1 MAGLMP
7 RHGAVVRRGVPAR
20 DRMQGEAA
28 ELWPSQESASAEY
41 SPRQQEVLSKA
52 GQLILE
58 WAVEVARYEADID
71 WQWIYRSDDP
81 AVTASALTRLIRETR
96 SVLERAE
103 SLMMAALPDE
113 EH

>member
-1 MAGLMP
+1 MSGLTHHDAAG
-7 RHGAVVRRGVPAR
+7 RRGESAR
-20 DRMQGEAA
+20 DRVDVEVA
-28 ELWPSQESASAEY
+28 EPWSRPPTGYPQH

-71 WQWIYRSDDP
+71 WQWIHRADDA
-81 AVTASALTRLIRETR
+81 AVTASALARLIHETR

-103 SLMMAALPDE
+103 ALLIAALPDDE
-113 EH
+113 R

>member
-1 MAGLMP
+1 MAGRTP
-7 RHGAVVRRGVPAR
+7 QHDGEGRRVPAR
-20 DRMQGEAA
+20 NGVDDTVAEAWLRQTA
-28 ELWPSQESASAEY
+28 ECSQY

-71 WQWIYRSDDP
+71 WQWIHRADDP

-96 SVLERAE
+96 SVVERAE
-103 SLMMAALPDE
+103 ALLLAAQPDE
-113 EH
+113 DR